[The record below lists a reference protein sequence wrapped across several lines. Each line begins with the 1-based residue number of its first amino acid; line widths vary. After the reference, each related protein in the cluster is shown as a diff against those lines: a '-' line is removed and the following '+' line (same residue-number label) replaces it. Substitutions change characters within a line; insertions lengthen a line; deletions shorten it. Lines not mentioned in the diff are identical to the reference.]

1 MYCIDGSNAIFASCA
16 PHSIAAYFTV
26 AALLLGAAAA
36 IMAPADVTLMDF
48 VESELGQSMAMTCE
62 SDILEIF
69 PLDDGGVESFRE
81 LLECDGEVCGLVPVC
96 FYDALVQI
104 SVRDTVGV

>member
-1 MYCIDGSNAIFASCA
+1 MYCIDGSNAIFASCCTSLYSRIF
-16 PHSIAAYFTV
+16 HWIA
-26 AALLLGAAAA
+26 LLGAAGAA

-62 SDILEIF
+62 SDLLEIF

-81 LLECDGEVCGLVPVC
+81 LLECDGEDCGLDPVC
-96 FYDALVQI
+96 FYDALVK
-104 SVRDTVGV
+104 SA

>member
-1 MYCIDGSNAIFASCA
+1 MGPTPFLLAAA

-81 LLECDGEVCGLVPVC
+81 LLECDGEDCGLDPVC